1 VQGAVDC
8 PSIHFNTNRW
18 LNQELRILYT
28 RAALCA
34 KSSGLSWCSEDE
46 ADRLGAKLEQER
58 LAATGMLRRSVT
70 LC

>member
-1 VQGAVDC
+1 MPGAVDC
-8 PSIHFNTNRW
+8 PSIHFDTNMW
-18 LNQELRILYT
+18 LILYT
-28 RAALCA
+28 CAALCA
-34 KSSGLSWCSEDE
+34 ESPGLSWCSEDE